1 MHLLSSLIATILVG
15 FIATFTDAEEIT
27 QGNSITPPENW
38 YQVEVIFFSHPGVN
52 EEEEAPSN
60 SEFKYPSNLSEL
72 IDPKARDKANSLKIE
87 GALIKQENNKII
99 KNISDLFELVYL
111 SKDQS
116 INESSEL
123 LDLSSKR
130 STAKIVPSSL
140 YFDQLVPPEPWV
152 AEYENPYELLNAN
165 YRALNDSARGLD
177 RRKYNVLFH
186 EAWRF
191 IADDKINEN
200 WLMIGAGKKY
210 LNRHELEG
218 GFRFY
223 KSRFLHFEADLW
235 RIKVSGDESR
245 DVKLNMPKIFELP
258 SIPNLNPIS
267 EDSVSWRIR
276 PTKPDANI
284 ETGNRLLTVS
294 TENFAVPTIVDLI
307 GANYILELHESGDQ
321 SLNEV
326 TATDKIEALSVWPI
340 RHSKRIEEGEIYY
353 LDHPE
358 IGIMVLVKNYL
369 PEPLNVPSTHILK
382 AEDSQ

>member
-52 EEEEAPSN
+52 EEEEASSN

-235 RIKVSGDESR
+235 RIKVSGDESH

>member
-1 MHLLSSLIATILVG
+1 MHLLSSLIATVLVS
-15 FIATFTDAEEIT
+15 FIAAFTDAEEIA

-60 SEFKYPSNLSEL
+60 SEFKYPSNLNEL
-72 IDPKARDKANSLKIE
+72 IDPKAREKANFLKIE

-99 KNISDLFELVYL
+99 KNISDLFELVYFG
-111 SKDQS
+111 KGQS
-116 INESSEL
+116 INESGDL
-123 LDLSSKR
+123 LDLSGRR

-140 YFDQLVPPEPWV
+140 YFDQLIPPEPWV
-152 AEYENPYELLNAN
+152 AEYENPYELLNPN

-200 WLMIGAGKKY
+200 WLVIGAGKKY
-210 LNRHELEG
+210 LNRYELEG
-218 GFRFY
+218 SFRFY

-235 RIKVSGDESR
+235 RIKVSNDESL
-245 DVKLNMPKIFELP
+245 DIKLDMPKIFELP

-276 PTKPDANI
+276 PTKSDANI
-284 ETGNRLLTVS
+284 ETGDRLLTAS

-369 PEPLNVPSTHILK
+369 PKPLNVPSTHILK
-382 AEDSQ
+382 AEDSE